1 MQSIN
6 LKSFNIEIS
15 ITLIMHHLEQVFF
28 RSYLF
33 KIFTLENLKN
43 SNTFSRNYLIF
54 MPQELNFTGG

>member
-1 MQSIN
+1 MQSMN

-33 KIFTLENLKN
+33 KIFILENLKN